1 MTISERIAYIK
12 GLAEGLG
19 LDESKPESRII
30 NELIDAL
37 GEIVGELNDTQDDV
51 MLLEEHIDA
60 ADEDLDD
67 LETFVYDDV
76 DDDGD
81 SCEVVEEDLYEVECP
96 NCGETICVD
105 EDIVLDGSIDCPN
118 CGEKLEFELLDDE
131 CDCGCDGE
139 CGHDEKE

>member
-60 ADEDLDD
+60 VGRGSRRSRD
-67 LETFVYDDV
+67 F
-76 DDDGD
+76 
-81 SCEVVEEDLYEVECP
+81 
-96 NCGETICVD
+96 CVR
-105 EDIVLDGSIDCPN
+105 G
-118 CGEKLEFELLDDE
+118 F
-131 CDCGCDGE
+131 
-139 CGHDEKE
+139 

>member
-60 ADEDLDD
+60 VDEDLDD
-67 LETFVYDDV
+67 LETFVYEDF

-81 SCEVVEEDLYEVECP
+81 SCDDVEEDIYEVECP